1 MSLTE
6 EPEYDGSNFDKRAW
20 LENQRPVGWRTEWD
34 KSVDMSD
41 AVKEGREEGKKSG
54 LRRAVRLRF
63 YNNMDVLAE
72 QVVITMFNKHKFLF

>member
-1 MSLTE
+1 M
-6 EPEYDGSNFDKRAW
+6 
-20 LENQRPVGWRTEWD
+20 TEWD

-41 AVKEGREEGKKSG
+41 AVKEGREEEKKSG

-72 QVVITMFNKHKFLF
+72 QVVITMFNKHRQVHIFNFRVSCF